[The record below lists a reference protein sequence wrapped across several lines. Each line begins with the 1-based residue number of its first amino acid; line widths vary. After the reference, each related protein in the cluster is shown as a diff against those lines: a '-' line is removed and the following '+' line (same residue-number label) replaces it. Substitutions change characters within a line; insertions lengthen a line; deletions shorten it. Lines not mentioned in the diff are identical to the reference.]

1 MTFNAKKAG
10 NADAGDRIEQPII
23 EAGMYPARLVQ
34 LIDLGVQ
41 AQRAFQG
48 QPKAPMQE
56 IMLTYE
62 LVDVFMLDADGN
74 EQENKPRWVSETL
87 PFHNLKA
94 DKAKSTQRYNA
105 FDPKGDWDGDFSKA
119 VGAPINVVLVNNVV
133 GDKTYTNVAGVATM
147 RARDAA
153 ACPEPQNPVK
163 MFSLDEP
170 DMEVFGKLPKW
181 VQEKIQKNLNYGGSA
196 LERALKGGGTA
207 KPKPAAQKPA
217 PADDADDGDNNP
229 Y

>member
-1 MTFNAKKAG
+1 MAFNAKKAG
-10 NADAGDRIEQPII
+10 NADAGERIEQPII

-34 LIDLGVQ
+34 LIDMGVQ

-48 QPKAPMQE
+48 QPKPPMQE

-74 EQENKPRWVSETL
+74 ELEDKPRWVSETL

-105 FDPKGDWDGDFSKA
+105 FDPKGDWEGDLSKA

-153 ACPEPQNPVK
+153 ACPEPQNAVK

-181 VQEKIQKNLNYGGSA
+181 VQEKIQKNLNYGGSP
-196 LERALKGGGTA
+196 LERALKGGGA
-207 KPKPAAQKPA
+207 KHKPTAQKPA
-217 PADDADDGDNNP
+217 VAVDDDDNNP

>member
-1 MTFNAKKAG
+1 MSFNAKKAG
-10 NADAGDRIEQPII
+10 NSDSRAAIAQPII
-23 EAGMYPARLVQ
+23 EEGMYPARLVQ

-41 AQRAFQG
+41 AQRTFQG
-48 QPKAPMQE
+48 QPKPPMQE

-74 EQENKPRWVSETL
+74 EQEDKPRWVSETI

-105 FDPKGDWDGDFSKA
+105 FDPKGSWDGDFSKA
-119 VGAPINVVLVNNVV
+119 VGEPINVVLVNNVV

-153 ACPEPQNPVK
+153 ACPEAKNPVK
-163 MFSLDEP
+163 VFGLDEP
-170 DMEVFGKLPKW
+170 DMEIYSKLPKW

-196 LERALKGGGTA
+196 LEKALKGG
-207 KPKPAAQKPA
+207 AAPGKAKPA
-217 PADDADDGDNNP
+217 PKVEEDEDNNP